1 MEELRR
7 ELGETRFAKERL
19 EVESRSVREIS
30 DKRKKALD
38 DALAKLQEKKLQV
51 EKQAEEL
58 NKRAEDIDAV
68 NKKYEEIQATLSQK
82 ESALRGLNSAHEQL
96 RTRFNEGQK
105 KMEDEKWELASK
117 LDDANSK
124 CEEQERR
131 MKQFVGEI
139 ENLKSAIA
147 RVQKKC
153 SDAEGVAEEKTK
165 AMQRLEAELESREA
179 TISVF
184 SGNRTHSEVL
194 KMKLAECERSLAQ
207 ESARRVSVE
216 STLEELRSKAGHL
229 SKAEQAHNT
238 VQEQLKWRKEQFGL
252 LEEAHKKLQQQFQDR
267 KDEWEGEKVGLI
279 TEISNLQT
287 NLESQ
292 CRQSKDLEL
301 QLQRCNQA
309 LAYEESRRKVLEI
322 QAEES
327 RYGFEKVAAE
337 FEEARSVIESLTE
350 KSSKEVGLLRDSLAS
365 RERELREMEVKRI
378 RMEQENQELKSTL
391 DEFQAFKY
399 GSEEMQGSLERFKI
413 KYTAIEEAYKEI
425 SKQ

>member
-1 MEELRR
+1 
-7 ELGETRFAKERL
+7 
-19 EVESRSVREIS
+19 
-30 DKRKKALD
+30 
-38 DALAKLQEKKLQV
+38 
-51 EKQAEEL
+51 
-58 NKRAEDIDAV
+58 
-68 NKKYEEIQATLSQK
+68 
-82 ESALRGLNSAHEQL
+82 
-96 RTRFNEGQK
+96 
-105 KMEDEKWELASK
+105 
-117 LDDANSK
+117 
-124 CEEQERR
+124 
-131 MKQFVGEI
+131 
-139 ENLKSAIA
+139 
-147 RVQKKC
+147 
-153 SDAEGVAEEKTK
+153 
-165 AMQRLEAELESREA
+165 
-179 TISVF
+179 
-184 SGNRTHSEVL
+184 
-194 KMKLAECERSLAQ
+194 
-207 ESARRVSVE
+207 
-216 STLEELRSKAGHL
+216 
-229 SKAEQAHNT
+229 
-238 VQEQLKWRKEQFGL
+238 
-252 LEEAHKKLQQQFQDR
+252 LQQQFQDR

-309 LAYEESRRKVLEI
+309 LASEESRRKVLEI

-337 FEEARSVIESLTE
+337 FEEARSVIENLTE
-350 KSSKEVGLLRDSLAS
+350 KCSKEVGLLRDSLAS